1 MKFYYCRRN
10 EPNQELTME
19 EVRKHLS
26 EAQIQE
32 AIEAKQDDPNEEV
45 SYMAKGGIIL
55 VTF

>member
-1 MKFYYCRRN
+1 MKFYYCRKN

-32 AIEAKQDDPNEEV
+32 AIEAKHEDPNEEV

>member
-1 MKFYYCRRN
+1 
-10 EPNQELTME
+10 ME

-32 AIEAKQDDPNEEV
+32 AIEAKHEDPNEEV